1 MSVTAA
7 ALFNRSRSSLRSMQS
22 ARRFA
27 MIAVTLVATA
37 SPALA
42 QTAVRGTVRDSSGIP
57 LASAHVIIAA
67 LNRNTT
73 TNDSGRFRITGVPA
87 GTYHIVA
94 LRLGFAPGHADV
106 RVPAS
111 GPDAEV
117 NILMGPVHAV
127 ILSGVQVT
135 ATPTGT
141 DIRDV
146 AQSTTEISGAQ
157 LSRGLGPSVAQ
168 SLSREPGISV
178 RGNGPAAAPVIRG
191 LSGERVLVLQDGERA
206 GDLSATSPDHAVSID
221 PLTAQRIEVV
231 RGPASLL
238 YGNNALGGVV
248 NVISNDLP
256 TTIPSNVD
264 GFIAG
269 QTESATPGAGGALGL
284 TVPLS
289 STVAIVGRVQTRNNS
304 NLRMGGGETLIN
316 TYNKVTSGLAGIGVA
331 NGSLTGGVLGRG
343 YRFDYGLPSEENQG
357 AHIEGDR
364 FESSGRFES
373 SAPLGP
379 FSSVR
384 VGGTGQ
390 WYSHDEIEGSGEVGT
405 SFNLRTQTLD
415 VLGRTQAGRVSGAVG
430 LSGLFRQ
437 YEATGEEALTPAAK
451 SNGGGIF
458 VYQEI
463 PIGAI
468 DDVDARVPRVQVGAR
483 FDVYRI
489 NSETGDPKFGAGRS
503 LSFNNLSG
511 SVGISVPVGTVATVA
526 LSGARAFRAP
536 TVEELFSNAFHAA
549 AGTYDIGNP
558 DLKVETNQGI
568 DGILRVY
575 AHRLS
580 LQFSGYASR
589 VDNFIAVNIVGD
601 TTVDTDDG
609 PQLVPLNRFR
619 QGDATLS
626 GVEGRADFEVFERFV
641 IGFGGDYVRG
651 TFSDDT
657 PLPFMPPGRIL
668 GSLRYDDGRWSFD
681 GEVRHGF
688 AQNRVPPSS
697 IEDDPS
703 GVVTEAYDLVNLSTS
718 YTFTTGGRVNSIT
731 LRADNLLDEKYR
743 DATSRIKHF
752 AFSSGRNVSLSL
764 RVMF

>member
-1 MSVTAA
+1 MFAQP
-7 ALFNRSRSSLRSMQS
+7 SRR
-22 ARRFA
+22 
-27 MIAVTLVATA
+27 LVAVFAVCLAAIST
-37 SPALA
+37 PAMA
-42 QTAVRGTVRDSSGIP
+42 QTAIRGTVRDSSGIP
-57 LASAHVIIAA
+57 LASAQVIMAA

-87 GTYHIVA
+87 GTYHIVS

-111 GPDAEV
+111 GPDVEV
-117 NILMGPVHAV
+117 NITMGAVHAV

-157 LSRGLGPSVAQ
+157 LSRGLAPSVAQ

-221 PLTAQRIEVV
+221 PLIAQRIEVV

-256 TTIPSNVD
+256 TTIPSNID
-264 GFIAG
+264 GYVSG
-269 QTESATPGAGGALGL
+269 QTESATPGAGGALSL

-289 STVAIVGRVQTRNNS
+289 GSIALVGRVQSRNNS
-304 NLRMGGGETLIN
+304 DLRMGGGESLVN
-316 TYNKVTSGLAGIGVA
+316 TFNRITSGLAGIGVA
-331 NGSLTGGVLGRG
+331 SRSVNGGVLVRG
-343 YRFDYGLPSEENQG
+343 YRFNYGLPSAENEG
-357 AHIEGDR
+357 IHIVGDR
-364 FESSGRFES
+364 FETSGRFES
-373 SAPLGP
+373 SAPFGP
-379 FSSVR
+379 FSSLR
-384 VGGTGQ
+384 LGGTGQ
-390 WYSHDEIEGSGEVGT
+390 WYGHDEIEGSGEIGT
-405 SFNLRTQTLD
+405 SFKLRTQTVDL
-415 VLGRTQAGRVSGAVG
+415 LGRTQAGKVSGAVG

-451 SNGGGIF
+451 SNGGGVF

-463 PIGAI
+463 PMGAV
-468 DDVDARVPRVQVGAR
+468 DEADARVPRFQVGAR
-483 FDVYRI
+483 YDMYRI
-489 NSETGDPKFGAGRS
+489 NSETGDPKFGPGRS

-511 SVGISVPVGTVATVA
+511 SVGLSVPVGTVATVA
-526 LSGARAFRAP
+526 ISGARAFRAP

-549 AGTYDIGNP
+549 VGTFDIGNR

-568 DGILRVY
+568 DGIIRVY
-575 AHRLS
+575 AHRLT
-580 LQFSGYASR
+580 LQLSAYASR

-601 TTVDTDDG
+601 TIIDTEDGTQTV
-609 PQLVPLNRFR
+609 PVNRFR
-619 QGDATLS
+619 QGDARLS
-626 GVEGRADFEVFERFV
+626 GLEGRADFELFERFV
-641 IGFGGDYVRG
+641 VGFGGDYVRG
-651 TFSDDT
+651 TFLDDT
-657 PLPFMPPGRIL
+657 PMPFMPPVRLL
-668 GSLRYDDGRWSFD
+668 GSVRFDDGRWSFE

-688 AQNRVPPSS
+688 AQERVPAPAT
-697 IEDDPS
+697 EDDPA
-703 GVVTEAYDLVNLSTS
+703 GVATEAYDLVNLSAS
-718 YTFTTGGRVNSIT
+718 YTFTAGGRVNSIT

-743 DATSRIKHF
+743 DSTSRIKHF
-752 AFSSGRNVSLSL
+752 AFNAGRNLSFGL
-764 RVMF
+764 RVLF